1 MMNAALSSSVIA
13 RLALMAGCSVVAVGA
28 AAAQTG
34 SSASKDT
41 SAAQTPADATN
52 PANPMADIIVVARR
66 SEERLQSVP
75 LSITAVSNAQ
85 LSATTVT
92 TGTDL
97 QKLVPTL
104 NVGVS
109 IFGSS
114 QQYSL
119 RGVRTGVVTYF
130 NEVPVSTSAADLQLW
145 DLQSVQAI
153 AGPQGTL
160 FGRNSTGGAVLFV
173 PQRPKDEFGGY
184 VDGRIGSYNLREV
197 TGVINVP
204 IADVLKVRL
213 GVQRTKRDALTKN
226 ISGPDMNTQ
235 DRTVVRASVLFE
247 PTSWLSN
254 YTVFLYSH
262 RDERPLAQ
270 ISGSDGVVVSCP
282 TSIPSC
288 VYGATYNEELLDQHA
303 RGIRTVSIP
312 LDTRQYDEPW
322 LLTNILSAQAGDI
335 TFKYIAGYGGNKQD
349 QFTSQLSIA
358 LPVIVG
364 DNESKSR
371 QHTHELEI
379 LGSMFD
385 NRLTWVGGLYYWKN
399 RSNSLNR
406 YLLFAPAGTVLSDLT
421 TQQTGG
427 IDQQISKA
435 VYGQATFAAT
445 DRLKLTAG
453 VRYTKDKQLT
463 NQVGYSPGLQCN
475 LPDFPNVDLT
485 TCHQRITSTS
495 DAVTYNFSVDY
506 ELSDKVLV
514 YATTRKGYNAG
525 GFNANINDP
534 KLEIVKPE
542 YIRDYEAGV
551 KADWNLGLVPIRTNI
566 SAFLSKYK
574 DIQRT
579 TSLILDDLVVTGN
592 FNAAAATIYGGQIE
606 VLARPV
612 TGFDL
617 QASYGYLQTKYDSF
631 DNPLVGNLT
640 GNKFAQAPT
649 HTLHLAGT
657 YTYPLSVGELVA
669 NASYGYTS
677 SVTFADDNIT
687 TPGNTARGYGLVD
700 ARLSWNNVAGLG
712 IDASVYVKNAT
723 NKKYILNAT
732 DRTTPFGFVSRLYG
746 DQRTVGLQVRY
757 SFGDR

>member
-1 MMNAALSSSVIA
+1 MNAALHSGVFGK
-13 RLALMAGCSVVAVGA
+13 LLLLAGCSIAAV
-28 AAAQTG
+28 
-34 SSASKDT
+34 
-41 SAAQTPADATN
+41 SAADAQAPTVDAVAESAGPADAMT
-52 PANPMADIIVVARR
+52 DIIVVARR

-75 LSITAVSNAQ
+75 LSITAVSGTQ
-85 LSATTVT
+85 LSAATVT

-97 QKLVPTL
+97 QKLVPSL

-109 IFGSS
+109 IFGSA

-130 NEVPVSTSAADLQLW
+130 NEVPVSTSAVDLQLW

-173 PQRPKDEFGGY
+173 PQRPKNEFGGY
-184 VDGRIGSYNLREV
+184 VDGRVGSYNLREV
-197 TGVINVP
+197 TGVINIP
-204 IADVLKVRL
+204 LADVLKVRL
-213 GVQRTKRDALTKN
+213 GVQRTRRGALTDN

-235 DRTVVRASVLFE
+235 DRTVARASVLFE

-254 YTVFLYSH
+254 YTVFIYSH

-270 ISGSDGVVVSCP
+270 VSGSDGVVASCP
-282 TSIPSC
+282 TSTPSC
-288 VYGATYNEELLDQHA
+288 VYGATYNNELMAQHM

-322 LLTNILSAQAGDI
+322 LLTNILSAQAGDV
-335 TFKYIAGYGGNKQD
+335 TFKYIAGYGGNRQD

-358 LPVIVG
+358 LPVIIG
-364 DNESKSR
+364 DNASKSR
-371 QHTHELEI
+371 QYTHEVEI
-379 LGSMFD
+379 LGNMFE
-385 NRLTWVGGLYYWKN
+385 NRLNWVGGLYYRKN
-399 RSNSLNR
+399 RSNSLNS
-406 YLLFAPAGTVLSDLT
+406 YLLFAPVGTVLSNQT

-435 VYGQATFAAT
+435 AYGQATFAVT
-445 DRLKLTAG
+445 DQLKLTAG
-453 VRYTKDKQLT
+453 LRYTKDNQLT
-463 NQVGYSPGLQCN
+463 NQVGYSPGLKCN

-495 DAVTYNFSVDY
+495 HAVTYNFSADY
-506 ELSDKVLV
+506 QVSDKFLV

-534 KLEIVKPE
+534 KLEIVRPE
-542 YIRDYEAGV
+542 YIRDYEAGA
-551 KADWNLGLVPIRTNI
+551 KADWHLGSIPMRTNA

-579 TSLILDDLVVTGN
+579 TSLILDNLVVTGN
-592 FNAAAATIYGGQIE
+592 FNAAAATIYGGQFE
-606 VLARPV
+606 LLTRPV
-612 TGFDL
+612 KGLDL
-617 QASYGYLQTKYDSF
+617 QASYGYLHTKYDSF

-640 GNKFAQAPT
+640 GNKFAQAPA
-649 HTLHLAGT
+649 HTLHLAAT
-657 YTYPLSVGELVA
+657 YTYPLSVGEIVA

-677 SVTFADDNIT
+677 KVTFADDNIT
-687 TPGNTARGYGLVD
+687 TPGNTAPGYGLID
-700 ARLSWNNVAGLG
+700 ARLSWNNIADLG
-712 IDASVYVKNAT
+712 IDASLYAKNIT

-746 DQRTVGLQVRY
+746 DQRTVGVEVRY
-757 SFGDR
+757 TFGDR